1 VSELRIGISA
11 GALARARALPVAERL
26 GAELVVEA
34 GLRDA
39 LLAGG
44 VDAVIHA
51 FAELP
56 SAPPTG
62 LALAAVPRR
71 GDARDVLC
79 ARDGLTLETLPEGA
93 RIGAGPALRRAQLL
107 ARRPDL
113 EVVEVHGDVDL
124 VLGRLGGDDRERL
137 DAVVLG
143 AASLDALGRV
153 AAATEFLDLGD
164 WPTAPAQGALAIE
177 TRVGE
182 QKSVAKLDHRST
194 RIAVEAERGVLAR
207 LAHAVAP
214 VAATAFLED
223 GMMFLSGRVYAPDGS
238 GQVTAS
244 HALYVADAK
253 DPAGELAAR
262 VADELLESGA
272 AGLAS

>member
-1 VSELRIGISA
+1 MSTLGIHIGP
-11 GALARARALPVAERL
+11 LARAQARAVADKL
-26 GAELVVEA
+26 GAEVVA
-34 GLRDA
+34 LDSPLREA
-39 LLAGG
+39 LLAGE
-44 VDAVIHA
+44 VDAVLHA
-51 FAELP
+51 FAEVP
-56 SAPPTG
+56 VEPRVG
-62 LALAAVPRR
+62 VVVAAVPRR

>member
-1 VSELRIGISA
+1 VSTLGIHIGP
-11 GALARARALPVAERL
+11 LARAQARAVADKL
-26 GAELVVEA
+26 GAEVVA
-34 GLRDA
+34 LDSPLREA
-39 LLAGG
+39 LLAGE
-44 VDAVIHA
+44 VDAVLHA
-51 FAELP
+51 FAEVP
-56 SAPPTG
+56 VEPRVG
-62 LALAAVPRR
+62 VVVAAVPRR

>member
-1 VSELRIGISA
+1 MSELRIGISA